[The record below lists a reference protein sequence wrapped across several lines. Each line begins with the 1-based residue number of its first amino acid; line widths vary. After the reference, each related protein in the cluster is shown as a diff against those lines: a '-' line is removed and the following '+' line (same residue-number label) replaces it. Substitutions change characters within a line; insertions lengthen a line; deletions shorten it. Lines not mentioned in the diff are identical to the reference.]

1 MVKTNKTQL
10 ILAIGSIISGSLFF
24 IFPDKILN
32 IIFYFIG
39 GLIILFGIV
48 NLILNIKENKGELNQ
63 ITPLLIFDIAAIL
76 LGIVFVSIA
85 WLFVQVFIVIIGII
99 FILFGLWGYYI
110 SLNDQS
116 LSRDTKVL
124 KILSSTLNFMIG
136 VLLIIDVSQTIHVIM
151 YILGSLLIINGLIDI
166 FNFVKH
172 AQEVKKLNEEA
183 KKTAPNEEVAQ
194 EVIDVEAKEINN

>member
-124 KILSSTLNFMIG
+124 KILSSTLNFIIG

>member
-110 SLNDQS
+110 ALNDQS

-124 KILSSTLNFMIG
+124 KILSSTLNFIIG

>member
-48 NLILNIKENKGELNQ
+48 NLILNIRENKGELNQ

-110 SLNDQS
+110 ALNDQS

-124 KILSSTLNFMIG
+124 KILSSTLNFIIG